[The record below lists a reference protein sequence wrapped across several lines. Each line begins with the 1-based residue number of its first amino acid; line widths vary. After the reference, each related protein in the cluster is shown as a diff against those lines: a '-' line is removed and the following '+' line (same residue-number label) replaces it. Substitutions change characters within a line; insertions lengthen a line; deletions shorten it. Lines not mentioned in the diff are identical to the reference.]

1 MWELSKRFAMMTHK
15 VIRVIAVCV
24 GLMSGVALM
33 YGFAKVAMAEE
44 SKPVPV
50 QVDLPGV
57 TVGTPPDEAMR
68 SVGLRALAVGT
79 IGLFVSGCGLVYSLR
94 RRAAV

>member
-1 MWELSKRFAMMTHK
+1 MTTFK
-15 VIRVIAVCV
+15 TVRVFAVCI
-24 GLMSGVALM
+24 GLLSALALL

-57 TVGTPPDEAMR
+57 TVGTASDEGMR
-68 SVGLRALAVGT
+68 SVGVRALTAGT
-79 IGLFVSGCGLVYSLR
+79 VGLFVSGCGLVYSSR